1 MPGYVRNRGK
11 TKAGK
16 TKWQVRWRHPHDPR
30 KQVEKQGFPTKL
42 RAEKWIE
49 QQDADAWAGSWVDP
63 HDSER
68 LFSEVV
74 ESWRDTWM
82 NLEPK
87 TRAGYD
93 NILKERILPRFKDR
107 RIGQITHD
115 EVQAFVNSAM
125 AGADRKGVK
134 KDVPRQPNT
143 VHRIYTV
150 LRGVFLHA
158 ERRSYIRANPC
169 DHITLPSKRR
179 GRPRMLFLEPG
190 EVRAVAE
197 AVPEH
202 YRTAVY
208 VAAWTGLRAGELWAL
223 RRNDVDLL
231 RGKLRV
237 DESLREISTASDKVL
252 ADEKGI
258 TFGPPKSEAS
268 RRTLSLPKPIA
279 KLLTDHLARPLPGG
293 DGPEALIFTTPSG
306 LPVRHGLFYSRVF
319 RPAVKAAL
327 PKVKH
332 ALRWHDLRHT
342 AASLSLAVEPSLHVV
357 KERLGHE
364 DIRTTINIY
373 GHLLPSVDEAL
384 AAGLGRLFDEDE
396 EDGKRREAGV

>member
-11 TKAGK
+11 TTTGK
-16 TKWQVRWRHPHDPR
+16 TKWQARWRHPQDAR
-30 KQVEKQGFPTKL
+30 KQVEKQGFDTKK
-42 RAEKWIE
+42 RAEAWIE
-49 QQDADAWAGSWVDP
+49 QQDADAWAGLWVDP
-63 HDSER
+63 HDSDR
-68 LFSEVV
+68 RFSEVV
-74 ESWRDTWM
+74 ASWRETWM

-93 NILKERILPRFKDR
+93 NILAQRVLPVFGDR

-115 EVQAFVNSAM
+115 EVQQFINRIKD
-125 AGADRKGVK
+125 GADRPGRLHN
-134 KDVPRQPNT
+134 VPRAPNT
-143 VHRIYTV
+143 VHRVYTV
-150 LRGVFLHA
+150 LRGVFVHA

-169 DHITLPSKRR
+169 AHVTLPSKRK
-179 GRPRMLFLEPG
+179 GRPRMLFLEPA

-202 YRTAVY
+202 YRVAVY

-223 RRNDVDLL
+223 RRDDVDPL

-237 DESLREISTASDKVL
+237 DESLRELNGQSVAAGDRGLS
-252 ADEKGI
+252 
-258 TFGPPKSEAS
+258 FGPPKSEAS
-268 RRTLSLPKPIA
+268 RRTFTLPAPIA
-279 KLLTDHLARPLPGG
+279 KLLADHLARPLPGG

-319 RPAVKAAL
+319 RPAVRAAL
-327 PKVKH
+327 PQAKH

-342 AASLSLAVEPSLHVV
+342 AASLSLAVEPSLHIV

-384 AAGLGRLFDEDE
+384 AAGLGRLFEADDE
-396 EDGKRREAGV
+396 EARRSAGG